1 MKRINLLALKV
12 LLVVV
17 ALCSGGLMQAQRAQA
32 ILDKATAKIGSGS
45 SVNCSFS
52 ITGDGGSVKGSFK
65 SSGQKFQL
73 ATPIATTW
81 YDGKSMWTSNAK
93 TKEITLVNPTVAEV
107 NEVNPFSYLHNYK
120 STYKA
125 YFSRKKNAKC
135 HLIVLNSRNPGS
147 CDIKAIEIAINKNT
161 FLPEHFIVRDSSD
174 KVVTVN
180 ISQLSLSAKNVA
192 STFVCPVSSMKDY
205 ELIDLR

>member
-17 ALCSGGLMQAQRAQA
+17 ALCSGSLMQAQRAQA

-81 YDGKSMWTSNAK
+81 YDGKCMWTSNAK

-135 HLIVLNSRNPGS
+135 HLIVLNPRNPGS